1 MSAMV
6 SMVTRVLS
14 VAVLATGLGGQATPA
29 AAETCGAPFRV
40 LQKSFKR
47 LDARNA
53 YVWVDD
59 IESSGSRWKPFQ
71 IAVVVGTAYPPFKA
85 SEGRLTRSSFD
96 SLMKS
101 AYGVSRQDATV
112 SDTTMKSGVAVR
124 FAAGKQ
130 AFVLRVDS
138 VIPSSGG
145 EDALMARLC
154 R

>member
-1 MSAMV
+1 
-6 SMVTRVLS
+6 MVTRVWS
-14 VAVLATGLGGQATPA
+14 VAVLAAGLIGLAPPA

-71 IAVVVGTAYPPFKA
+71 IAVIVGTAYPPFKA

-96 SLMKS
+96 SLTKS

-112 SDTTMKSGVAVR
+112 SDAAMKSGMSLP
-124 FAAGKQ
+124 FTAGKVP
-130 AFVLRVDS
+130 FVLRVDS
-138 VIPSSGG
+138 VIPSAGG
-145 EDALMARLC
+145 EDALTARLC
-154 R
+154 Q

>member
-1 MSAMV
+1 MAIKLLGM
-6 SMVTRVLS
+6 
-14 VAVLATGLGGQATPA
+14 AVLAAGLVGLTPPA

-85 SEGRLTRSSFD
+85 NEGRLTRTSFD
-96 SLMKS
+96 SLMKN
-101 AYGVSRQDATV
+101 AYGVSRQDATISDAAMKDGV
-112 SDTTMKSGVAVR
+112 SVPFT
-124 FAAGKQ
+124 AGKMP
-130 AFVLRVDS
+130 FVLRVDS
-138 VIPSSGG
+138 VIPSTGG
-145 EDALMARLC
+145 EDALTARLC